1 MRKLWKGVLIG
12 GAVGAGVRLA
22 QDSRRQGDGT
32 DTGVE
37 VARVAAEA
45 ALVGGF
51 IGWVLDRRDA
61 RRLAALTT
69 GPSLAAVLVQAGDRA
84 EDVRL
89 AVDVAKRRAQAA
101 AEVALP
107 ALHDAADSARER
119 LALATE
125 AARPHVAA
133 AAEVARERAHQAG
146 AAARP
151 HVTAAMELA
160 AARAALA
167 GEAARPKLD
176 QARTSFH
183 DLADAGRQRVGA

>member
-22 QDSRRQGDGT
+22 QDSRRQGDAA

-37 VARVAAEA
+37 VARAAAQA
-45 ALVGGF
+45 ALVGGV
-51 IGWVLDRRDA
+51 IGWALDRRDA

-69 GPSLAAVLVQAGDRA
+69 SPSLAAVLAQAGDRA

-89 AVDVAKRRAQAA
+89 AAEVARRKAHAA
-101 AEVALP
+101 AELALP
-107 ALHDAADSARER
+107 VLHDAADSARER
-119 LALATE
+119 IALATE
-125 AARPHVAA
+125 TARPHVAA
-133 AAEVARERAHQAG
+133 VAEVARERAHQAG

-151 HVTAAMELA
+151 HVTSAMELA
-160 AARAALA
+160 AARATLA

-176 QARTSFH
+176 QARASFH